1 MVLPRFVA
9 AALAGEPLVIHDT
22 GEQTRCFCDVRDV
35 MEVLPRLLAAP
46 ACFGRVFNVGSDHEI
61 TILQLADAVTASL
74 NAGTFGQQF
83 TALRL
88 HQPSFDLPELQTLRV
103 SVVPKSLTIQNASR
117 QHTFFD
123 CAVDVG
129 IQQKVDNDN
138 RVDELLDLAQEITDH
153 LRLQRLASYPQAAWL
168 AIQHDPVVAS
178 EHLDQNRQL
187 TSVLTVTYR
196 VKR

>member
-1 MVLPRFVA
+1 MS
-9 AALAGEPLVIHDT
+9 VITD
-22 GEQTRCFCDVRDV
+22 
-35 MEVLPRLLAAP
+35 
-46 ACFGRVFNVGSDHEI
+46 I
-61 TILQLADAVTASL
+61 ADAVAESL
-74 NAGTFGQQF
+74 NAGSFSETF
-83 TALRL
+83 TAERL
-88 HQPSFDLPELQTLRV
+88 HQPSFDLPELQTLHV

-129 IQQKVDNDN
+129 IQQKVDDDL

-153 LRLQRLASYPQAAWL
+153 LRLKRLADYPQAAWL
-168 AIQHDPVVAS
+168 AIQHEPVVAS